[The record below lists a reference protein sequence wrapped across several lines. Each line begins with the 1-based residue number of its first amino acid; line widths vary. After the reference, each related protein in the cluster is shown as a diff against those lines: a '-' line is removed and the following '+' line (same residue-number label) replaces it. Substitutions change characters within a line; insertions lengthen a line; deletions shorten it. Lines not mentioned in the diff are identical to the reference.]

1 MSLSGELADKNNPP
15 IGTYKTLL
23 FDNLFTLNK
32 ETLEKYALVEEVSYA
47 L

>member
-1 MSLSGELADKNNPP
+1 MSKSGELADKNNPS